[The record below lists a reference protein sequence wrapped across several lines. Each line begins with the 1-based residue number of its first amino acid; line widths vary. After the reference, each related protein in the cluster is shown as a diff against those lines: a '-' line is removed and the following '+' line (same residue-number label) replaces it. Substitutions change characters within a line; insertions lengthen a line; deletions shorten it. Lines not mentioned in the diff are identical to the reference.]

1 MALARRILRAWRM
14 KWRTSPFATLADFAG
29 SLQSG
34 LHYELQ
40 TIEATPTRA
49 RAQPSH
55 LIFLTGKVNDEW
67 MLLDGRNRREAAKL
81 AGIIPPV
88 IVTDVEPKLAVHRS
102 NNQNRDATPGQKA
115 MATALAYPEKQQGKK
130 STSVF
135 NTEVSNAYLNH
146 ARFVLRN
153 CRDKALEVLHNAK
166 YPLTVAYEEAQA
178 IVEKQRI
185 AEEER
190 QRQLAALAVLRE
202 EFSDLAALVDDQRLG
217 LPEAIAAGDQ
227 RREHGECAKASRKT

>member
-1 MALARRILRAWRM
+1 
-14 KWRTSPFATLADFAG
+14 
-29 SLQSG
+29 
-34 LHYELQ
+34 
-40 TIEATPTRA
+40 
-49 RAQPSH
+49 
-55 LIFLTGKVNDEW
+55 
-67 MLLDGRNRREAAKL
+67 
-81 AGIIPPV
+81 
-88 IVTDVEPKLAVHRS
+88 
-102 NNQNRDATPGQKA
+102 

-153 CRDKALEVLHNAK
+153 CRDKALEVLRNSK

-190 QRQLAALAVLRE
+190 QKQLAALAILRE
-202 EFSDLAALVDDQRLG
+202 EYSDLAACHTQ
-217 LPEAIAAGDQ
+217 EEIAASVDVAIQ
-227 RREHGECAKASRKT
+227 TVSNWEKDDFSKKCDEHNMEKSPDFEIPLYNVWS